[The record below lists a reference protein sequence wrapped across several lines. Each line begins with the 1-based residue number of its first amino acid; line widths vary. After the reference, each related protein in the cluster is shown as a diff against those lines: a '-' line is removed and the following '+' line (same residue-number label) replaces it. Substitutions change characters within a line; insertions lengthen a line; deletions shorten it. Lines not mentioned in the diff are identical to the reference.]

1 MVTNVQEFIIVF
13 NVTQKFN
20 LSLVR
25 SRDPVKISFLQMGV
39 WMSKTPQYL
48 LYDTLCNGSV
58 VFQIADFIPCLY
70 DYLSGMYM
78 GSNLTQNFLHLNH
91 CVSSSLKLRYLSCLK

>member
-20 LSLVR
+20 LSLDR

-39 WMSKTPQYL
+39 WISKTPQYL

-58 VFQIADFIPCLY
+58 VFRLQILFHVCMII
-70 DYLSGMYM
+70 YLEC
-78 GSNLTQNFLHLNH
+78 TWE
-91 CVSSSLKLRYLSCLK
+91 VI